1 MYKHKWCDIWCDICH
16 MVWLVTWWFLYMQQS
31 WGQFDQPN
39 MGDLTIMVQPV
50 GVAQP
55 RCRSRWLVNAS
66 SPPSP
71 SINQNWLE
79 RSQVDGGAGFDC
91 GFLCKKWI
99 KMDKGFTTMVNQW
112 DLMGIQWFLK
122 EKPFQLLGRL
132 VLNGLLLNVWKS
144 SFLRALAFPQT

>member
-1 MYKHKWCDIWCDICH
+1 MMWYMMWH
-16 MVWLVTWWFLYMQQS
+16 MPYGMT
-31 WGQFDQPN
+31 
-39 MGDLTIMVQPV
+39 GDLVVSSLYAAKLGAVWSAKNGGSHHHGAT
-50 GVAQP
+50 GGGRLT

-91 GFLCKKWI
+91 GFLCKKW
-99 KMDKGFTTMVNQW
+99 DKDGYRVYNNGESMGSNGNIMVPKRN
-112 DLMGIQWFLK
+112 
-122 EKPFQLLGRL
+122 PFQLLGQL